1 VLTQTLTVI
10 STGVVQTNYMELQRN
25 VVVVAEPVTNNLLIN
40 ATPQAM
46 AALIPVIERLDAQPL
61 QVAIET
67 LIAEVDLTNNE
78 EFGIEVGLQSP
89 VLFGRSVIPSSSAT
103 FANATGG
110 FIPPGVTVN
119 STITNYTGTAFPF
132 NNVSTPPAY
141 NNFVNP
147 GVVGYQGLT
156 NYGTGRANA
165 NGIGGFVF
173 SAASDTVNVLIRA
186 LKTQGRVDNLT
197 RPTVTVLDNQ
207 IGTVNVG
214 GLYPYVTGGQFTAL
228 GTFQPQ
234 IAQQQI
240 GTTLEVNPRISP
252 DGRVLMRVAPSIV
265 APQASL
271 IQLGNGQFATA
282 FSQQTVQTTVSVMDG
297 ETIVLGGLITKTDNR
312 TENKVPWLGDLPYI
326 GAAFR
331 FRSQTQ
337 ERRELLVILTPHVIR
352 NCADSERLLIE
363 EARKMSWRLKDVDAV
378 CSTCGPLPPNMP
390 PAPPGVL
397 PPGALPPGTLPPPKE
412 TPGKQAP
419 VPPIPPAKNGDSQSN
434 PVKPPVPEL
443 PAGPKVPEPPKMS
456 AAPATG
462 PVLTIGASEPAR
474 GIVLPGEG
482 R

>member
-1 VLTQTLTVI
+1 
-10 STGVVQTNYMELQRN
+10 
-25 VVVVAEPVTNNLLIN
+25 
-40 ATPQAM
+40 
-46 AALIPVIERLDAQPL
+46 
-61 QVAIET
+61 
-67 LIAEVDLTNNE
+67 
-78 EFGIEVGLQSP
+78 
-89 VLFGRSVIPSSSAT
+89 
-103 FANATGG
+103 
-110 FIPPGVTVN
+110 
-119 STITNYTGTAFPF
+119 
-132 NNVSTPPAY
+132 
-141 NNFVNP
+141 
-147 GVVGYQGLT
+147 
-156 NYGTGRANA
+156 
-165 NGIGGFVF
+165 
-173 SAASDTVNVLIRA
+173 
-186 LKTQGRVDNLT
+186 
-197 RPTVTVLDNQ
+197 VTVLDNQ